1 MAIVIFINVVMEVFY
16 YIRWNFIGIGEDIW
30 NYFVIDGILID
41 EENELL
47 VMEGE

>member
-1 MAIVIFINVVMEVFY
+1 MIVIFINVGMEVFY

-30 NYFVIDGILID
+30 YYFVLDGFFID

-47 VMEGE
+47 VIEGE